1 MFRTKRKKE
10 ETIMENRAE
19 KVAAEAE
26 GLYRSGRMHC
36 AEAVL
41 AAVMRDY
48 MPEAGEEMVRLAAGF
63 GGGSGAGCICGAV
76 VGGTMAFGLL
86 FAADPPRV
94 KRLTKELHRWFQEE
108 YGATCCK
115 INPKDAQEDLL
126 RADRKGRGKSGG
138 NGAIVGDIDQLPLW
152 QWGIER
158 NSPDS
163 SNPPMRGTPAKSS
176 SYFPKSAK
184 LR

>member
-1 MFRTKRKKE
+1 MEILMFRTKREKE
-10 ETIMENRAE
+10 ETIMENRAG

-41 AAVMRDY
+41 AAVIRDY

-115 INPKDAQEDLL
+115 TILKTHKKICYELT
-126 RADRKGRGKSGG
+126 GKVAGKVAEMVQS
-138 NGAIVGDIDQLPLW
+138 
-152 QWGIER
+152 
-158 NSPDS
+158 
-163 SNPPMRGTPAKSS
+163 
-176 SYFPKSAK
+176 
-184 LR
+184 

>member
-1 MFRTKRKKE
+1 MFRTKQKKE

-115 INPKDAQEDLL
+115 IILKTHKKICYELT
-126 RADRKGRGKSGG
+126 GKVAGKV
-138 NGAIVGDIDQLPLW
+138 AEMVQ
-152 QWGIER
+152 
-158 NSPDS
+158 
-163 SNPPMRGTPAKSS
+163 T
-176 SYFPKSAK
+176 
-184 LR
+184 